1 MNLRN
6 LIENS
11 IINERSYYSENGAVE
26 TITKKYV
33 NGKITIEQAIQELKQ
48 KVPAGESFYNRK
60 IEEMKKLRKEK
71 LEKDDIE
78 KKRKEWIKSREAER
92 KQSESSKPGNAAE
105 AFTDAWNKKL
115 GHVVK
120 AKVVKENK
128 FDY

>member
-11 IINERSYYSENGAVE
+11 IINERNYYSEENAVE
-26 TITKKYV
+26 TITNKYV
-33 NGKITIEQAIQELKQ
+33 NGKITIEQALQELKK

-60 IEEMKKLRKEK
+60 LEEMKKLRKEK
-71 LEKDDIE
+71 LEKDDLE
-78 KKRKEWIKSREAER
+78 KERKEWIKAKEAQSRP
-92 KQSESSKPGNAAE
+92 SNAAE
-105 AFTDAWNKKL
+105 AFTDDWNKKL

>member
-11 IINERSYYSENGAVE
+11 IINEKNYYSENGAVE
-26 TITKKYV
+26 TITNKYV
-33 NGKITIEQAIQELKQ
+33 NGKITIEQALQELKK

-71 LEKDDIE
+71 LEKDDLDKE
-78 KKRKEWIKSREAER
+78 RKEWIKAREA
-92 KQSESSKPGNAAE
+92 QSRPSRPGNAAE
-105 AFTDAWNKKL
+105 AFTDAWNKKI
-115 GHVVK
+115 GNIVK
-120 AKVVKENK
+120 AKVVKENN